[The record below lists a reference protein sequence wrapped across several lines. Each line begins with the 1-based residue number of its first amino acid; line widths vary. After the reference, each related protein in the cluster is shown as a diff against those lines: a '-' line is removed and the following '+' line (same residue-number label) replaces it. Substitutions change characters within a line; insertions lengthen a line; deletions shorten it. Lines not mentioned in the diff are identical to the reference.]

1 MRKNTNK
8 NSFQKKTKPTLRQQ
22 LTTPRS
28 RKHMQSRRN
37 QNYRHQHNKEGTH
50 QLEKTDLKQ
59 EYKIIALEIQQ
70 AETQREHKQTGS
82 VTTVSCVHTKLKP
95 TKTPTQNSAK
105 ISKKKTNTG
114 KQNVHL
120 ARRVYISFAQMHS
133 PHNKRL

>member
-1 MRKNTNK
+1 MNDDK
-8 NSFQKKTKPTLRQQ
+8 KKTKTTLRQQQ

-70 AETQREHKQTGS
+70 AETYEDHKTEQ
-82 VTTVSCVHTKLKP
+82 CPNIKDDDH
-95 TKTPTQNSAK
+95 
-105 ISKKKTNTG
+105 
-114 KQNVHL
+114 
-120 ARRVYISFAQMHS
+120 
-133 PHNKRL
+133 